1 MPKVWTESAGRSN
14 RRRINEGRA
23 RTSGTSPPEGSRHE
37 PQEVDAVDVY
47 IVTIGVPAAA
57 FRAHLVDVEGAQLV
71 RELPPRRIVVA
82 LRSPADRQ
90 RLAALPGVEAVVP
103 DRLEHPDQL
112 A

>member
-1 MPKVWTESAGRSN
+1 LRATRQ
-14 RRRINEGRA
+14 A
-23 RTSGTSPPEGSRHE
+23 RTRAAGQ

-47 IVTIGVPAAA
+47 IVTIGVPVSV
-57 FRAHLVDVEGAQLV
+57 FRAHLVAVEGARLV

-103 DRLEHPDQL
+103 DRLEHPDQS

>member
-1 MPKVWTESAGRSN
+1 VDRE
-14 RRRINEGRA
+14 RRAQQQKEEQRRPSTDEWNIS
-23 RTSGTSPPEGSRHE
+23 TEGSRHE

-47 IVTIGVPAAA
+47 IVTIGVPVAV